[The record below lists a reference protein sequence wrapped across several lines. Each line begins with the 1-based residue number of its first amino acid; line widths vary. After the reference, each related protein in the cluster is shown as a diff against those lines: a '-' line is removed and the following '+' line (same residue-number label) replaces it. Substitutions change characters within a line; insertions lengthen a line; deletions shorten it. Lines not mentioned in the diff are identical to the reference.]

1 MICIYI
7 YIYMC
12 VYLHMCFHP
21 FDIDLDWILANPK
34 KTHKFPIFPTFSPCF
49 SHVFPIF
56 RAHRGTSEA
65 ACREFFD
72 ALEALDLVEAPT
84 AAGQRYFGRFARWAL
99 REFLGEAKGTLEL
112 AKNVPG
118 AVELW

>member
-1 MICIYI
+1 MYI
-7 YIYMC
+7 YIFIC
-12 VYLHMCFHP
+12 VCIYTCASILSILILIGFWQIQKKHANFP
-21 FDIDLDWILANPK
+21 F
-34 KTHKFPIFPTFSPCF
+34 FPRFP
-49 SHVFPIF
+49 HVFPIF